1 MRIRSG
7 NDVGRSSYGVLQ
19 VKQVFDFAYMVLSHG
34 VSPLARAYPNKEYD
48 STLGRIIKV
57 SPEVLAYREWTIKK
71 WGANQHAKLENHDVE
86 TCEQDLARLL
96 LVSVEDQRD
105 ASSPLSADS
114 PSPSPVFLPS
124 PQHCSSSSSAC
135 SLSSSSGS
143 DIESDSP
150 VSSNAA
156 IQLHP
161 LTLASVHS
169 VMQMATDLRATH
181 PAGFLHRTPQVGF
194 ICMARCPSQKTLPCP
209 RSLIASSTMKVQLQ
223 SALCIGTCPKLPTS
237 PSTLTPQAL
246 FPAPFTSSSTLRW
259 EGTMA
264 TRTPCGPVP
273 KAHSSR
279 TKLA

>member
-1 MRIRSG
+1 MW
-7 NDVGRSSYGVLQ
+7 VFSSVVHNHFSNTWSLTVTCFLFHANWEINVIIATAIICPHILPCVQ
-19 VKQVFDFAYMVLSHG
+19 LCNTVFF
-34 VSPLARAYPNKEYD
+34 
-48 STLGRIIKV
+48 
-57 SPEVLAYREWTIKK
+57 
-71 WGANQHAKLENHDVE
+71 Q
-86 TCEQDLARLL
+86 
-96 LVSVEDQRD
+96 
-105 ASSPLSADS
+105 
-114 PSPSPVFLPS
+114 
-124 PQHCSSSSSAC
+124 
-135 SLSSSSGS
+135 
-143 DIESDSP
+143 ESDSP

-181 PAGFLHRTPQVGF
+181 PAGFLHTMPQVGF
-194 ICMARCPSQKTLPCP
+194 IFMFPPPPSKSMNLPLHFLFYFCNSNSVKPIALEQCLFDVSLNVDVETIAQKTSNTLLLVDLSLHVVLFRSRCPSQKTLPCP

-246 FPAPFTSSSTLRW
+246 FPAPFTSSTTLRW